1 MKTLAIVAHPHVEQ
15 SRVNARWMKALQQAP
30 DIQVKD
36 LITLYPDYQ
45 FDLDQ
50 EQTDLIQADRIILQF
65 PLFWYSCPA
74 LLKKWIDDVFT
85 PGFAYARN
93 GDKLKG
99 KELMLC
105 ISVGA
110 PEDGYRATGFNHFTL
125 DELLRPFQQ
134 TANYIKARMVPPFI
148 FYESVFAS
156 DEQIEA
162 SAQAMLAHVT
172 GVCEP
177 ASVVYEK
184 LLLTAEAM
192 NVALVS

>member
-1 MKTLAIVAHPHVEQ
+1 MSTLVIVAHPHLEH
-15 SRVNARWMKALQQAP
+15 SRVNTRWMKTLQYAP
-30 DIQVKD
+30 DIHIKN
-36 LITLYPDYQ
+36 LIALYPDYQ
-45 FDLDQ
+45 FDLNQ
-50 EQTDLIQADRIILQF
+50 EHADLIKAERIVLQF

-134 TANYIKARMVPPFI
+134 TANYIGARMVPPFI

-162 SAQAMLAHVT
+162 SSQAVLAHVT
-172 GVCEP
+172 GVFEP
-177 ASVVYEK
+177 ASVIYER
-184 LLLTAEAM
+184 LLMTAEAM
-192 NVALVS
+192 NVALIS